1 MPFVVYVMLLGY
13 SIYTVSAVLI
23 FAQCIKRHRA
33 RKIVERYYSEQ
44 RPVCTALWNHAHEC
58 PEQRSDS

>member
-13 SIYTVSAVLI
+13 STYTVSVVLI

-33 RKIVERYYSEQ
+33 RKIVERYYSEELANN
-44 RPVCTALWNHAHEC
+44 PPTWGEK
-58 PEQRSDS
+58 